1 MFHLF
6 WLKNTRRTPVTLTWL
21 NKVIVQQIL
30 NLLSEILQFH
40 EVLSI
45 RMLFNLDLNSQCQH
59 PDSFDLS
66 LLEYQEISAHI
77 QESTFSIHRAEF
89 DPDVIVS
96 CQDLL
101 KYQNSE
107 VLSK

>member
-1 MFHLF
+1 M
-6 WLKNTRRTPVTLTWL
+6 
-21 NKVIVQQIL
+21 
-30 NLLSEILQFH
+30 LL
-40 EVLSI
+40 
-45 RMLFNLDLNSQCQH
+45 NLDLNPQCQH

-66 LLEYQEISAHI
+66 SLEYQEITAHI

-107 VLSK
+107 VLSKYHQFCESSLLHSLLLYS